1 LAGKV
6 TQIARRFVVSS
17 EKILIIEDEENI
29 LEAVKYTLTQEGYDV
44 FTSVDGEDGLEK
56 AQEIKPDLVLLDVM
70 LPKMDGFEV
79 CRILRKDLEMPVFMI
94 SAKAEEIDRVV
105 GLEIGAD
112 DYITKPFSMR
122 ELVVRVRNSL
132 RRAALSLQVNDLEI
146 LKFGELEIHL
156 TSHMAIVSGEE
167 VSMKPKEFDLLYLLA
182 SNKGRAFTRDQILQR
197 LWDREYIGDVRT
209 VDVHV
214 RWIREKIEI
223 NPSQPEKLVTIR
235 GVGYRFDG

>member
-1 LAGKV
+1 M
-6 TQIARRFVVSS
+6 SS

-44 FTSVDGEDGLEK
+44 FTSLDGEDGLEK

-94 SAKAEEIDRVV
+94 SARAEEIDRVV

-132 RRAALSLQVNDLEI
+132 RRAALSPHANDLEI
-146 LKFGELEIHL
+146 LKIGELEIHL
-156 TSHMAIVSGEE
+156 TSHMAIVSGKEI
-167 VSMKPKEFDLLYLLA
+167 SMKPKEFDLLYLLA

-197 LWDREYIGDVRT
+197 LWDDGYIGDVRT

-223 NPSQPEKLVTIR
+223 NPSRPEKLVTIR

>member
-1 LAGKV
+1 MN
-6 TQIARRFVVSS
+6 S

-94 SAKAEEIDRVV
+94 SAKTEEIDRVV
-105 GLEIGAD
+105 GLEMGAD

-132 RRAALSLQVNDLEI
+132 RRAALNPQVDELEI

-182 SNKGRAFTRDQILQR
+182 SHKGRAFTRDQILQR
-197 LWDREYIGDVRT
+197 LWDDEYIGDVRT

-214 RWIREKIEI
+214 RWIREKIEV
-223 NPSQPEKLVTIR
+223 NPSRPEKLVTIR

>member
-1 LAGKV
+1 M
-6 TQIARRFVVSS
+6 SS

-105 GLEIGAD
+105 GLEMGAD

-132 RRAALSLQVNDLEI
+132 RRAALNPQVDELEI

-182 SNKGRAFTRDQILQR
+182 SNKGRAFTRGQILQR

-209 VDVHV
+209 VDVPV
-214 RWIREKIEI
+214 RWIREKIEV
-223 NPSQPEKLVTIR
+223 NPSRPEKLVTIR

>member
-1 LAGKV
+1 M
-6 TQIARRFVVSS
+6 SS

-94 SAKAEEIDRVV
+94 SAKAEEIDWVV

-112 DYITKPFSMR
+112 DYITIPFSMR

-132 RRAALSLQVNDLEI
+132 RRAASSQEVDDLEI

-214 RWIREKIEI
+214 RWIREKIEV
-223 NPSQPEKLVTIR
+223 NPSRPEKLVTIR

>member
-1 LAGKV
+1 MN
-6 TQIARRFVVSS
+6 S

-44 FTSVDGEDGLEK
+44 FTSVDGEDELEK

-105 GLEIGAD
+105 GLEMGAD

-132 RRAALSLQVNDLEI
+132 RRAALNPQVDELEI

-182 SNKGRAFTRDQILQR
+182 SHKGRAFTRDQILQR
-197 LWDREYIGDVRT
+197 LWDDEYIGDGRT

-214 RWIREKIEI
+214 RWIREKIEV
-223 NPSQPEKLVTIR
+223 NPSRPEKLVTIR

>member
-1 LAGKV
+1 MN
-6 TQIARRFVVSS
+6 S

-132 RRAALSLQVNDLEI
+132 RRSALNRQVDDLEI

-197 LWDREYIGDVRT
+197 LWDHEYIGDVRT

-223 NPSQPEKLVTIR
+223 NPSRPEKLVTIR

>member
-1 LAGKV
+1 M
-6 TQIARRFVVSS
+6 SS

-44 FTSVDGEDGLEK
+44 FTSVEGEDGLEK

-79 CRILRKDLEMPVFMI
+79 CRILRKDLEMAVFMI
-94 SAKAEEIDRVV
+94 SAKVEEIDRVV
-105 GLEIGAD
+105 GLEVGAD
-112 DYITKPFSMR
+112 DYITKPFCMR

-132 RRAALSLQVNDLEI
+132 RRAALNPQVHDLEI

-156 TSHMAIVSGEE
+156 TSHMATVSGEE

-214 RWIREKIEI
+214 RWIREKIEV
-223 NPSQPEKLVTIR
+223 NPSRPEKLVTIR

>member
-1 LAGKV
+1 MN
-6 TQIARRFVVSS
+6 S

-132 RRAALSLQVNDLEI
+132 RRAALNPQVDELEI

-156 TSHMAIVSGEE
+156 TSHMAVVSGEE

-182 SNKGRAFTRDQILQR
+182 SHKGRAFTRDQILQR
-197 LWDREYIGDVRT
+197 LWDDEYIGDVRT

-214 RWIREKIEI
+214 RWIREKIEV
-223 NPSQPEKLVTIR
+223 NPSRPEKLVTIR

>member
-1 LAGKV
+1 MN
-6 TQIARRFVVSS
+6 S

-132 RRAALSLQVNDLEI
+132 RRAALNPQVDELEV

-167 VSMKPKEFDLLYLLA
+167 VSMKHKEFDLLYLLA
-182 SNKGRAFTRDQILQR
+182 SHKGRAFTRDQILQR
-197 LWDREYIGDVRT
+197 LWDDEYIGDVRT

-214 RWIREKIEI
+214 RWIREKIEV
-223 NPSQPEKLVTIR
+223 NPSRPEKLVTIR

>member
-1 LAGKV
+1 M
-6 TQIARRFVVSS
+6 SS

-132 RRAALSLQVNDLEI
+132 RRAALNPQVDELEI

-182 SNKGRAFTRDQILQR
+182 SHKGRAFTRDQILQR
-197 LWDREYIGDVRT
+197 LWGDEYIGDVRT

-214 RWIREKIEI
+214 RWIREKIEV
-223 NPSQPEKLVTIR
+223 NPSRPEKLVTIR

>member
-1 LAGKV
+1 M
-6 TQIARRFVVSS
+6 SS

-105 GLEIGAD
+105 GLEMGAD

-132 RRAALSLQVNDLEI
+132 RRAALNPQVDELEI

-182 SNKGRAFTRDQILQR
+182 SHKGRAFTRDQILQR
-197 LWDREYIGDVRT
+197 LWDDEYIGDVRT

-214 RWIREKIEI
+214 RWIREKIEV
-223 NPSQPEKLVTIR
+223 NPSRPEKLVTIR

>member
-1 LAGKV
+1 MN
-6 TQIARRFVVSS
+6 S

-44 FTSVDGEDGLEK
+44 FTSVDGEDVLEK

-105 GLEIGAD
+105 GLEMGAD

-132 RRAALSLQVNDLEI
+132 RRAALNPQVDELEI

-182 SNKGRAFTRDQILQR
+182 SHKGRAFTRDQILQR
-197 LWDREYIGDVRT
+197 LWDDEYIGDVRT

-214 RWIREKIEI
+214 RWIREKIEV
-223 NPSQPEKLVTIR
+223 NPSRPEKLVTIR

>member
-1 LAGKV
+1 V
-6 TQIARRFVVSS
+6 NS

-105 GLEIGAD
+105 GLEMGAD

-132 RRAALSLQVNDLEI
+132 RRAALNPQVDELEI

-182 SNKGRAFTRDQILQR
+182 SHKGRAFTRDQILQR
-197 LWDREYIGDVRT
+197 LWDDEYIGDVRT

-214 RWIREKIEI
+214 RWIREKIEV
-223 NPSQPEKLVTIR
+223 NPSRPEKLVTIR

>member
-1 LAGKV
+1 MN
-6 TQIARRFVVSS
+6 S

-132 RRAALSLQVNDLEI
+132 RRAALSPKVDALEI

-156 TSHMAIVSGEE
+156 TSHMAVVSGEE

-214 RWIREKIEI
+214 RWIREKIEV
-223 NPSQPEKLVTIR
+223 NPSRPEKLVTIR

>member
-1 LAGKV
+1 M
-6 TQIARRFVVSS
+6 SS

-105 GLEIGAD
+105 GLEMGAD

-122 ELVVRVRNSL
+122 ELLVRVRNSL
-132 RRAALSLQVNDLEI
+132 RRAALNPQVDELEI

-182 SNKGRAFTRDQILQR
+182 SHKGRAFTRDQILQR
-197 LWDREYIGDVRT
+197 LWDDEYIGDVRT

-214 RWIREKIEI
+214 RWIREKIEV
-223 NPSQPEKLVTIR
+223 NPSRPEKLVTIR

>member
-1 LAGKV
+1 M
-6 TQIARRFVVSS
+6 
-17 EKILIIEDEENI
+17 
-29 LEAVKYTLTQEGYDV
+29 KYTLTQEGYDV

-132 RRAALSLQVNDLEI
+132 RRSALNRQVDDLEI

-182 SNKGRAFTRDQILQR
+182 SHKGRAFTRDQILQR
-197 LWDREYIGDVRT
+197 LWDDEYIGDVRT

-214 RWIREKIEI
+214 RWIREKIEV
-223 NPSQPEKLVTIR
+223 NPSRPEKLVTIR

>member
-1 LAGKV
+1 M
-6 TQIARRFVVSS
+6 SS

-132 RRAALSLQVNDLEI
+132 RRAALSPKVDDLEI

-156 TSHMAIVSGEE
+156 TSHMAVVSGEE

-214 RWIREKIEI
+214 RWIREKIEV
-223 NPSQPEKLVTIR
+223 NPSRPEKLVTIR

>member
-1 LAGKV
+1 MN
-6 TQIARRFVVSS
+6 S

-79 CRILRKDLEMPVFMI
+79 CRILRKDLEMPEFMI

-105 GLEIGAD
+105 GLEMGAD

-132 RRAALSLQVNDLEI
+132 RRSALNRQVDDLEI

-182 SNKGRAFTRDQILQR
+182 SHKGRAFTRDQILQR
-197 LWDREYIGDVRT
+197 LWDDEYIGDVRT

-214 RWIREKIEI
+214 RWIREKIEV
-223 NPSQPEKLVTIR
+223 NPSRPEKLVTIR

>member
-1 LAGKV
+1 MN
-6 TQIARRFVVSS
+6 S

-105 GLEIGAD
+105 GLEMGAD

-132 RRAALSLQVNDLEI
+132 RRAALNPQVDELEI

-182 SNKGRAFTRDQILQR
+182 SHKGRAFTRDQILQR
-197 LWDREYIGDVRT
+197 LWDCLLYT
-209 VDVHV
+209 S
-214 RWIREKIEI
+214 
-223 NPSQPEKLVTIR
+223 PSPR
-235 GVGYRFDG
+235 D

>member
-1 LAGKV
+1 M
-6 TQIARRFVVSS
+6 SN

-44 FTSVDGEDGLEK
+44 FTSVDGEDGLKK
-56 AQEIKPDLVLLDVM
+56 AQKIKPDLVLLDVM

-132 RRAALSLQVNDLEI
+132 RRVTLSSQIDNLEI

-156 TSHMAIVSGEE
+156 TSHMAIVSGQE
-167 VSMKPKEFDLLYLLA
+167 VSMKPKEFELLYLLA

-197 LWDREYIGDVRT
+197 LWDPEYIGDIRT

-223 NPSQPEKLVTIR
+223 NPSRPEKLVTIR

>member
-1 LAGKV
+1 MN
-6 TQIARRFVVSS
+6 S

-132 RRAALSLQVNDLEI
+132 RRSALNRQVDDFEI

-156 TSHMAIVSGEE
+156 TSHMATVSGEE

-182 SNKGRAFTRDQILQR
+182 SHKGRAFTRDQILQR
-197 LWDREYIGDVRT
+197 LWDDEYIGDVRT

-214 RWIREKIEI
+214 RWIREKIEV
-223 NPSQPEKLVTIR
+223 NPSRPEKLVTIR

>member
-1 LAGKV
+1 M
-6 TQIARRFVVSS
+6 SS

-132 RRAALSLQVNDLEI
+132 RRAALSSEVDDLEI

-214 RWIREKIEI
+214 RWIREKIEV
-223 NPSQPEKLVTIR
+223 NPSRPAKLVTIR

>member
-1 LAGKV
+1 
-6 TQIARRFVVSS
+6 VSS

-105 GLEIGAD
+105 GLEMGAD

-132 RRAALSLQVNDLEI
+132 RRAALNPQVDELEI

-182 SNKGRAFTRDQILQR
+182 SHKGRAFTRDQILQR
-197 LWDREYIGDVRT
+197 LWDDEYIGDVRT

-214 RWIREKIEI
+214 RWIREKIEV
-223 NPSQPEKLVTIR
+223 NPSRPEKLVTIR

>member
-1 LAGKV
+1 MN
-6 TQIARRFVVSS
+6 S

-94 SAKAEEIDRVV
+94 SAKTEEIDRVV

-132 RRAALSLQVNDLEI
+132 RRAALSPEVDDLEI

-197 LWDREYIGDVRT
+197 LWDRGYIGDVRT

-214 RWIREKIEI
+214 RWIREKIEV
-223 NPSQPEKLVTIR
+223 NPSRPEKLVTIR

>member
-1 LAGKV
+1 M
-6 TQIARRFVVSS
+6 TS

-132 RRAALSLQVNDLEI
+132 RRSALNRQVDDLEI

-182 SNKGRAFTRDQILQR
+182 SHKGRAFTRDQILQR
-197 LWDREYIGDVRT
+197 LWGDEYIGDVRT

-214 RWIREKIEI
+214 RWIREKIEV
-223 NPSQPEKLVTIR
+223 NPSRPEKLVTIR